1 MVDRVSKFYAE
12 SKSSSPLEVLFVH
25 VDTDLSP
32 PVAADNSAGRG
43 SPAERLIA
51 RYAQSFPN
59 VRFEVVSL
67 AKVLEIRTVDW
78 ASLPLWQ
85 AGVGHGGGGGYDGEG
100 DPSLRLR
107 RMFDALPSVTSKA
120 DVLRQLVRHLLL
132 HVAAEGGYKA
142 LLLGHT
148 TAALAALTLSEVAN
162 GRGFAVP
169 WQVNDGSVKV
179 CTYKADGGGV
189 ESEREFAVWY
199 PLREVYFSEVK
210 AVVGFTPAL
219 KELKLDDD
227 AAGGSVVSHKDTSI
241 LEVMSRYFEGVEG
254 AYSGIVAN
262 VVRTAGKLDRPTAQG
277 QLCGLCGS
285 VLDEH
290 GDVRWAGDLGD
301 EVSSEQSLS
310 QARICYGC
318 KRSVNG

>member
-32 PVAADNSAGRG
+32 PAAADNSAGRG
-43 SPAERLIA
+43 SPAERLLT
-51 RYAQSFPN
+51 RYAENFPN
-59 VRFEVVSL
+59 VKFEVVSL
-67 AKVLEIRTVDW
+67 AKVLEVRTIDW

-85 AGVGHGGGGGYDGEG
+85 AGVGHDGGGDDEG
-100 DPSLRLR
+100 DPSLSLR
-107 RMFDALPSVTSKA
+107 RMFDALPSVTSKT

-132 HVAAEGGYKA
+132 HVATEGGYKA

-179 CTYKADGGGV
+179 CTYRTDGGGV

-210 AVVGFTPAL
+210 AVVGFTPTL

-227 AAGGSVVSHKDTSI
+227 AAGSSVVSHKDTSI

-301 EVSSEQSLS
+301 EVSSDQSLS
-310 QARICYGC
+310 RARICYGC